1 MGFLNDWQKNFHK
14 ARPNNTPTQ
23 LLTRLDEIGQ
33 AIAATKRG
41 LALLGL
47 GSVGI
52 EQERLDAY
60 SDLDFFVIARPGQKE
75 WFLQD
80 LSWLSAPC
88 PLVFA
93 FMNTADGYKALYE
106 DGIFCEVAVFEVEE
120 LAHIPFAPGRVVWQA
135 PDAPVELK
143 TPRLSHKQA
152 DPHGR
157 AWHLGEALS
166 NLYVGLGRF
175 QRGEKLTAMRF
186 VQHYAV
192 DRVISLAAD
201 LEWEEVQHAYPDPF
215 APERRVEQRLPR
227 LAAHLP
233 HFTPGYEQTPEA
245 ALAILTFLESHF
257 PVNPQLAHQI
267 RQLARRT

>member
-1 MGFLNDWQKNFHK
+1 MNDWQKNFHK
-14 ARPNNTPTQ
+14 ARSNNSPTQ

-33 AIAATKRG
+33 AIAATGRAF
-41 LALLGL
+41 ALLGL

-52 EQERLDAY
+52 ERERLDAY
-60 SDLDFFVIARPGQKE
+60 SDLDFFVIARPGQKQ
-75 WFLQD
+75 WFVQD

-88 PLVFA
+88 PLAFA

-106 DGIFCEVAVFEVEE
+106 DGIFCEMAVFEVEE

-135 PDAPVELK
+135 ADAPPGLEI
-143 TPRLSHKQA
+143 PRVPLKQA

-157 AWHLGEALS
+157 EWHLGEALT

-186 VQHYAV
+186 VQQYAL
-192 DRVISLAAD
+192 DRVIHLVAELA
-201 LEWEEVQHAYPDPF
+201 WEENEQSYPDPF
-215 APERRVEQRLPR
+215 APERRLEKRHPQ
-227 LAAHLP
+227 LAPHLP
-233 HFTPGYEQTPEA
+233 HFAPGYDQTPEA
-245 ALAILTFLESHF
+245 ALAMLAFLESHF

-267 RQLARRT
+267 RQLAQRTP